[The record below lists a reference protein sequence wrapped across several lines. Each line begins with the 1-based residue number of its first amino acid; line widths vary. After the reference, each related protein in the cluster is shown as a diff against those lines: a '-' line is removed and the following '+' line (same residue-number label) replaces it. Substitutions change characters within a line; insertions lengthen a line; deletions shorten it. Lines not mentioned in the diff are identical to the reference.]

1 MVELTDMKKLK
12 WEMKKKQFK
21 EAVIQKL
28 HQGAELIR
36 QNRELLIVSIPAAA
50 AVGKSL
56 IRRGKVRN
64 EERNKNL
71 YCYDRSLGHYWRL
84 RRPLTNKEW
93 TSINSRK
100 KNGETLG
107 DILESMKLLK

>member
-21 EAVIQKL
+21 EAVTQKL
-28 HQGAELIR
+28 RQGAELIR

-84 RRPLTNKEW
+84 RRPLSNKEW
-93 TSINSRK
+93 GDSRRHSRK
-100 KNGETLG
+100 HETT
-107 DILESMKLLK
+107 